1 MRDGYIDGNVALG
14 PGLYFVS
21 PLYIYFTAAVLAIA
35 QSLTIV
41 RVVQVAFGT
50 AAVALVF
57 ITARMWFGRPAA
69 WAAATLAALTGL
81 FTFYEILV
89 LQAAL
94 DPFLTAAFL
103 CALAFALTRRSG
115 RWFIL
120 TGVVLGIAA
129 LNRPNVLIAG
139 AGIAVLMMLQ
149 RRLAHAALFT
159 AGVLLALVP
168 VTARNVAVAG
178 EWSPVSSHGG
188 LNFYIGNNPQADG
201 TYSGVPGITPNIA
214 GQQEDARRVAEH
226 AEGRPLSDGE
236 VSAHFYDSGIAW
248 LRSEPAAAV
257 RLFLRK
263 LQYTFSASHLSL
275 NYSFPFFAY
284 DTGSMLRLLIVGPW
298 FIIPVGLVGLTA
310 AAPRYRRWDYLIW
323 VSFVPLYALSVAL
336 FFVSERYRLP
346 LLVPLSIGAGAAV
359 ASVFEMMRRSEW
371 QRALVWLGAA
381 AVLVIV
387 VNWPLGLDDGRAEAR
402 VRMAERLVQHAR
414 YLEAEQWTER
424 ALEGHPLP
432 ATVHFRVGRAFLAGR
447 RLDAALEHLQRAAKL
462 DPSRSEISY
471 ALGQAL
477 LDAGRPAEAVPHLR
491 RALSAG
497 IRPDLA
503 GFDLARALA
512 ATGDRTGALSV
523 LQDVKP
529 ARNDDA
535 ASWFGLGELARQ
547 LGAPPLAAKYYA
559 EAARAEPGASD
570 PRKQLGLMRAL
581 QGDFE
586 GAVRDFELAA
596 KLNPTD
602 AAIRLNLAVAYAQLG
617 RTADAKSQAQ
627 EALRLNPEYAK
638 ARELLAVLEK

>member
-1 MRDGYIDGNVALG
+1 MGLWHAVAALATVFLVKVVVLLQLRDHPLLQADAGLDTTVYLDLARRVLDGNVALG

-57 ITARMWFGRPAA
+57 ITARVWFGRPAA
-69 WAAATLAALTGL
+69 WAAATLASLTGL

-103 CALAFALTRRSG
+103 CALTFALTRRSG

-120 TGVVLGIAA
+120 TGVVLGIGA

-149 RRLAHAALFT
+149 RRLSHAALFT

-236 VSAHFYDSGIAW
+236 VSAHFYRRGISW
-248 LRSEPAAAV
+248 LPLRTRRAA

-263 LQYTFSASHLSL
+263 LLYTFSASHLSL

-284 DTGSMLRLLIVGPW
+284 DTSSLLRLLIVGPW
-298 FIIPVGLVGLTA
+298 FIIPVGLVGIAA
-310 AAPRYRRWDYLIW
+310 AAPRRPEVGLLDLG
-323 VSFVPLYALSVAL
+323 VLHSSVRA
-336 FFVSERYRLP
+336 FSRH
-346 LLVPLSIGAGAAV
+346 LLC
-359 ASVFEMMRRSEW
+359 
-371 QRALVWLGAA
+371 LGALPVA
-381 AVLVIV
+381 PPGPALHRCRRR
-387 VNWPLGLDDGRAEAR
+387 GGTR
-402 VRMAERLVQHAR
+402 VRDGETFGMAAR
-414 YLEAEQWTER
+414 ARMARSRRR
-424 ALEGHPLP
+424 ARDHRE
-432 ATVHFRVGRAFLAGR
+432 LAGR
-447 RLDAALEHLQRAAKL
+447 SGRWPRGSTRA
-462 DPSRSEISY
+462 D
-471 ALGQAL
+471 G
-477 LDAGRPAEAVPHLR
+477 
-491 RALSAG
+491 
-497 IRPDLA
+497 
-503 GFDLARALA
+503 
-512 ATGDRTGALSV
+512 
-523 LQDVKP
+523 
-529 ARNDDA
+529 
-535 ASWFGLGELARQ
+535 
-547 LGAPPLAAKYYA
+547 
-559 EAARAEPGASD
+559 
-570 PRKQLGLMRAL
+570 
-581 QGDFE
+581 
-586 GAVRDFELAA
+586 
-596 KLNPTD
+596 
-602 AAIRLNLAVAYAQLG
+602 
-617 RTADAKSQAQ
+617 
-627 EALRLNPEYAK
+627 
-638 ARELLAVLEK
+638 